1 MINRNIPYKNIIMEH
16 NRKNQNVRVNLPKEF
31 KLKKYQIGDENYW
44 AKLETDIGDF
54 DTIESA
60 LKYFKNNYMIEL
72 EKIKNNCFFIINEE
86 KTPIASCILW
96 YNMSKNKPIFTIDWL
111 VVDEKYQGNGLG
123 KVILSETLKLAN
135 TLNKNTPIFLHTQ
148 PWSYKAINLYNKFG
162 FSILKSKTFSNYV
175 NEYNDAVKILKDLY
189 SYETYY
195 NIVKNTI

>member
-31 KLKKYQIGDENYW
+31 KLKKYQIGDE
-44 AKLETDIGDF
+44 
-54 DTIESA
+54 A

-86 KTPIASCILW
+86 ETPIASCILW